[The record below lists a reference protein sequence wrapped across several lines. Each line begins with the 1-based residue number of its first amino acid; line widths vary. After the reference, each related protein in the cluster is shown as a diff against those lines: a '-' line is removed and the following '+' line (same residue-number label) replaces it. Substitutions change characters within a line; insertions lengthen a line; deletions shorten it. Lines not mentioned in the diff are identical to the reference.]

1 MGLAELTEISR
12 FYGSA
17 PGYVIAGGGNTSF
30 KDRETLYVKGS
41 GTSLSTIEPE
51 DFVKMDRGRLALVW
65 KKRYSENADEREQ
78 EVLADMMAARRPGE
92 ENKRPSVE
100 TLLHDILP
108 FEYVVHTH
116 PSLVNGLC
124 CAKNG
129 EAKAAEFFG
138 DDAIWIPSCNPG
150 YVLSVLVKTSLEAYR
165 SRTGKD
171 AALIFLQNHGVFAG
185 ADSPDDVKA
194 AYRRIMAVLE
204 KNVKDEPD
212 FSGRVTEYANSAE
225 AAALLRQLA
234 GGDAVVVFERNN
246 EFARLVKDAPSF
258 YPVSS
263 ALTPD
268 HIVYSGSDPLFINAS
283 DGTSAGISSAP
294 ALETLWK
301 EHLAKTGRVP
311 KIAAVQG
318 LGVFGIGDSEKA
330 ARLSLSLFTD
340 TARVSRYAASFGGV
354 LFMTRDKIDFINN
367 WEVERYRA
375 KISASQK

>member
-1 MGLAELTEISR
+1 MGLTELTEISR

-30 KDRETLYVKGS
+30 KDRDTLYIKGS
-41 GTSLSTIEPE
+41 GTSLNTNEPE
-51 DFVKMDRGRLALVW
+51 GFVKMDRGKLALIW
-65 KKRYSENADEREQ
+65 EKNYGENPEERERA
-78 EVLADMMAARRPGE
+78 VLADMMAARRPGE

-124 CAKNG
+124 CSKNG
-129 EAKAAEFFG
+129 EAKAADFFG

-150 YVLSVLVKTSLEAYR
+150 YVLCALVKTSLDAYR
-165 SRTGKD
+165 SRTGKE
-171 AALIFLQNHGVFAG
+171 AALIFLQNHGVFVG
-185 ADSPDDVKA
+185 ADSTDGIKA
-194 AYRRIMAVLE
+194 IYGRIMGVLE
-204 KNVKDEPD
+204 KHIKEKPD
-212 FSGRVTEYANSAE
+212 FSGKVTEYANSAE
-225 AAALLRQLA
+225 IAALLARLA
-234 GGDAVVVFERNN
+234 GGNSVAVFERNN
-246 EFARLVKDAPSF
+246 EFARLAEDASSF

-268 HIVYSGSDPLFINAS
+268 HIVYSGSDPLFIGAA
-283 DGTSAGISSAP
+283 DLSSASGP
-294 ALETLWK
+294 ETLWK
-301 EHLAKTGRVP
+301 GHLEKIGRVP

-330 ARLSLSLFTD
+330 ARLALSLFTD
-340 TARVSRYAASFGGV
+340 TARVSKYADSFGGA

-367 WEVERYRA
+367 WEVERYRS
-375 KISASQK
+375 KIAASQNS